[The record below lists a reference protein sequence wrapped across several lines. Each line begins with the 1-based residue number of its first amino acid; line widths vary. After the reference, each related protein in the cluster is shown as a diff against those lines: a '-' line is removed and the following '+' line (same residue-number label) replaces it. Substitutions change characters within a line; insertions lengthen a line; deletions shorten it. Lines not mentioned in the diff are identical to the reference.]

1 MKKRL
6 MSAVSIGALL
16 AAAVPGATLAQ
27 DASWTVVTEGL
38 DAPRGLEFGPDGT
51 LYVAIAGS
59 GGDEC
64 FEAPG
69 PEGPEM
75 MDICVGATG
84 SVTAIDVT
92 TGEATE
98 VVPGLPSTHI
108 EVEGVLGPPDVAIAD
123 DGTIYVLT
131 ADGNV
136 PDAEERAEG
145 DIGGIV
151 WMVGEDGAP
160 VQIADL
166 VEYEASAN
174 PDGGVVDSNPNGI
187 AVAPDGSLLVA
198 DAGANAIFMIDA
210 EGETTTVATFADTM
224 VEAPMMPEG
233 EGEAAEGGEA
243 PAEGGE
249 APAEGGEEAAEGGEP
264 AMMPMQQ
271 VPTHVTIGPDG
282 AAYVTFLRGFPFA
295 PGSAWVAR
303 IAEGEEPTAYAEGLT
318 NVVGSAFASDG
329 TLYVVEM
336 FTNGM
341 MSGDPTGA
349 LKAIPP
355 GGGEVVTVAT
365 EGLITPGGVAVSAA
379 DEVFVSNGSAQ
390 PGGGSIVKLDQ

>member
-1 MKKRL
+1 MRKSWVAAI
-6 MSAVSIGALL
+6 SAGALV
-16 AAAVPGATLAQ
+16 AALLPSSVLAQ
-27 DASWTVVTEGL
+27 DASWTVVADGL
-38 DAPRGLEFGPDGT
+38 DAPRGLEFGPDGL
-51 LYVAIAGS
+51 LYVAVAGS

-75 MDICVGATG
+75 MSICVGATG
-84 SVTAIDVT
+84 SVTAIDT
-92 TGEATE
+92 ATGEATE
-98 VVPGLPSTHI
+98 IVPGLPSTHI
-108 EVEGVLGPPDVAIAD
+108 EVEGVLGPADVAVAD

-131 ADGNV
+131 ADGDV
-136 PDAEERAEG
+136 PDATERAEG

-151 WMVGEDGAP
+151 WKVGEDGTP
-160 VQIADL
+160 EQVADL
-166 VEYEASAN
+166 VAYEAAAN
-174 PDGGVVDSNPNGI
+174 PDGGVADSNPNGV
-187 AVAPDGSLLVA
+187 AVAPNGSLLVA
-198 DAGANAIFMIDA
+198 DAGANAVVMIDA
-210 EGETTTVATFADTM
+210 NGKITTAAVFADTM
-224 VEAPMMPEG
+224 VEAPAMPEG
-233 EGEAAEGGEA
+233 EGEAAEGGE
-243 PAEGGE
+243 G
-249 APAEGGEEAAEGGEP
+249 AAEGGEP

-355 GGGEVVTVAT
+355 GGGEAVVVAT
-365 EGLITPGGVAVSAA
+365 EGLITPGGVAVSAD

-390 PGGGSIVKLDQ
+390 PGGGAIVKLEQ

>member
-1 MKKRL
+1 M
-6 MSAVSIGALL
+6 AALL
-16 AAAVPGATLAQ
+16 PTSALAQ
-27 DASWTVVTEGL
+27 DASWAVVSEGL
-38 DAPRGLEFGPDGT
+38 DAPRGLEFGPDGL
-51 LYVAIAGS
+51 LYVAVAGS

-75 MDICVGATG
+75 MNICVGATG
-84 SVTAIDVT
+84 SVTTIDT
-92 TGEATE
+92 ATGEATE

-108 EVEGVLGPPDVAIAD
+108 EVEGVLGPSDVAIAD

-136 PDAEERAEG
+136 PDAAERAEG

-151 WMVGEDGAP
+151 WKVGEDGSP
-160 VQIADL
+160 EQVADL
-166 VEYEASAN
+166 VAYEAGAN
-174 PDGGVVDSNPNGI
+174 PDGGVADSNPHG
-187 AVAPDGSLLVA
+187 VVMAPNGSLLVA
-198 DAGANAIFMIDA
+198 DAGANALIMIDPN
-210 EGETTTVATFADTM
+210 GKITTAAVFADTM
-224 VEAPMMPEG
+224 VEAPAMPEG
-233 EGEAAEGGEA
+233 EGEA
-243 PAEGGE
+243 
-249 APAEGGEEAAEGGEP
+249 AEGGEEAAEGGEP

-282 AAYVTFLRGFPFA
+282 AAYVTFLRGFPFV
-295 PGSAWVAR
+295 PGSAWIAR

-349 LKAIPP
+349 LKAVPP
-355 GGGEVVTVAT
+355 GGGEATLVAT
-365 EGLITPGGVAVSAA
+365 EGLITPGGVAVSAD
-379 DEVFVSNGSAQ
+379 DEVYVSNGSAQ
-390 PGGGSIVKLDQ
+390 PGGGSIVKLEQ

>member
-1 MKKRL
+1 MRRSL
-6 MSAVSIGALL
+6 VSAISAGALV
-16 AAAVPGATLAQ
+16 AAMLPSSALAQ
-27 DASWTVVTEGL
+27 DASWAVVAEGL
-38 DAPRGLEFGPDGT
+38 DAPRGLEFGPDGL
-51 LYVAIAGS
+51 LYVAVAGS

-75 MDICVGATG
+75 MNICVGATG
-84 SVTAIDVT
+84 SVTAIDT
-92 TGEATE
+92 ATGEATE
-98 VVPGLPSTHI
+98 VVGGLPSTHI
-108 EVEGVLGPPDVAIAD
+108 EVEGVIGPPDVAIAD

-131 ADGNV
+131 GDGAV

-151 WMVGEDGAP
+151 WRVGEDGAP
-160 VQIADL
+160 EQVADL
-166 VEYEASAN
+166 VAYEASAN
-174 PDGGVVDSNPNGI
+174 PDGGIADSNPNGVV
-187 AVAPDGSLLVA
+187 VAPDGSLLVA
-198 DAGANAIFMIDA
+198 DAGANAVFMIDA
-210 EGETTTVATFADTM
+210 EGETSTVATFADSM

-233 EGEAAEGGEA
+233 EGEAAEGGE
-243 PAEGGE
+243 E
-249 APAEGGEEAAEGGEP
+249 AADGGEEAAEGGEP

-355 GGGEVVTVAT
+355 GGGEAVVVAT
-365 EGLITPGGVAVSAA
+365 EGLITPGGVAVSAD

-390 PGGGSIVKLDQ
+390 PGSGAIVKLEQ

>member
-1 MKKRL
+1 MRKSWI
-6 MSAVSIGALL
+6 SAVGAGALV
-16 AAAVPGATLAQ
+16 AAMLPAGSVLAQ

-51 LYVAIAGS
+51 LYVAVAGS

-75 MDICVGATG
+75 MNICVGATG
-84 SVTAIDVT
+84 SVTAIDT
-92 TGEATE
+92 ATGEATE

-108 EVEGVLGPPDVAIAD
+108 EVEGVIGPPDVAIAD

-151 WMVGEDGAP
+151 WQVGADGSP
-160 VQIADL
+160 EQVADL
-166 VEYEASAN
+166 VAYEASAN
-174 PDGGVVDSNPNGI
+174 PDGGVADSNPNGVV
-187 AVAPDGSLLVA
+187 VAPNGNLLVA
-198 DAGANAIFMIDA
+198 DAGANAVFMIDA
-210 EGETTTVATFADTM
+210 NGETSTVAVFADTM

-233 EGEAAEGGEA
+233 EGEGEA
-243 PAEGGE
+243 AAGE
-249 APAEGGEEAAEGGEP
+249 EAGEEAAEGGEP

-282 AAYVTFLRGFPFA
+282 AAYVTFLRGFPFT
-295 PGSAWVAR
+295 PGSAWIAR
-303 IAEGEEPTAYAEGLT
+303 IAEGEEPTAYAEGFT
-318 NVVGSAFASDG
+318 NAVGSAFASDG

-341 MSGDPTGA
+341 LSGDPTGA
-349 LKAIPP
+349 LKAVPP
-355 GGGEVVTVAT
+355 GGGEPTLVASD
-365 EGLITPGGVAVSAA
+365 GLITPGGIAISAD
-379 DEVFVSNGSAQ
+379 DEIYISNGSAQ
-390 PGGGSIVKLDQ
+390 PGGGSIVKLEQ